1 MDEELRGRLERS
13 GYDRP
18 GFAADFD
25 RNRPRPPSVL
35 LELLPLLAGGG
46 RPRLVVDLGS
56 GTGLSTRSW
65 ADVADEVVGVEP
77 NEAMR
82 RFAEQ
87 TALENVRYV
96 EGSSYAT
103 GLPDGAADIVTAAQ
117 SLQWMRPKD
126 LFAEVKRILRIGGV
140 FCAYNYFVLQTPIW
154 EAATAF
160 DLVQERKKGLRLRLG
175 LDNAPASPPSLDWL
189 EKSGAFRQTR
199 ELVVHSIEDGD
210 GERLIGFAL
219 SEGSLRTLLEA
230 GASES
235 EIGLGRAR
243 LRWWLCGADA
253 ADLRLRLQAVQPRR
267 AGAAAPGPFKTSSRR
282 PGRDAP
288 VRVVGGAGAAPP
300 EPEVVPAG
308 AEGQAREAARAL
320 ITGGEV

>member
-1 MDEELRGRLERS
+1 MDEELQGRLDRS

-18 GFAADFD
+18 GFAADYD

-35 LELLPLLAGGG
+35 LELLPLLAGCG

-65 ADVADEVVGVEP
+65 AEVADEVVGVEP

-82 RFAEQ
+82 RFAEH
-87 TALENVRYV
+87 TPAVENVRYV

-103 GLPDGAADIVTAAQ
+103 GLPAGAADIVTAAQ

-126 LFAEVKRILRIGGV
+126 LFAEVRRILRIGGV

-154 EAATAF
+154 ETATAF
-160 DLVQERKKGLRLRLG
+160 DLVQKRKKELRLRLG
-175 LDNAPASPPSLDWL
+175 LDSAPASPPSLDWL

-199 ELVVHSIEDGD
+199 ELVVHSVEEGD

-235 EIGLGRAR
+235 DIGLDQLRAAADAIPEPVPWWIGYRVWIGRA
-243 LRWWLCGADA
+243 
-253 ADLRLRLQAVQPRR
+253 
-267 AGAAAPGPFKTSSRR
+267 
-282 PGRDAP
+282 
-288 VRVVGGAGAAPP
+288 
-300 EPEVVPAG
+300 
-308 AEGQAREAARAL
+308 
-320 ITGGEV
+320 